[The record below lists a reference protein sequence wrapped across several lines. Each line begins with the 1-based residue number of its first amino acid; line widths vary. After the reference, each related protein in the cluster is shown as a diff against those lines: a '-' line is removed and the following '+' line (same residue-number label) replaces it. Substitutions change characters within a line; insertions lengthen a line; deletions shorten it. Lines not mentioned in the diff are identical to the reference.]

1 MHDSVAAVY
10 RILCDHECHVHSCPI
25 RDKMA
30 VFCRFVVLQAAAAT
44 ISTVLSAHLNLLPH
58 SPMYPS
64 ALTVTKTVAKRPRS
78 DRQDASRPG
87 PAVTPQAK
95 DSAAAVEQLASL
107 QCRLSLKGVAK
118 KPVTDL
124 AGKAQAV
131 LPLSTYSEAVSRGE
145 QAPIQGRAGHT
156 V

>member
-1 MHDSVAAVY
+1 MTGKTRAV
-10 RILCDHECHVHSCPI
+10 LD
-25 RDKMA
+25 
-30 VFCRFVVLQAAAAT
+30 Q
-44 ISTVLSAHLNLLPH
+44 
-58 SPMYPS
+58 
-64 ALTVTKTVAKRPRS
+64 
-78 DRQDASRPG
+78 QSR
-87 PAVTPQAK
+87 PQAK
-95 DSAAAVEQLASL
+95 DSATAVEQLASL

-124 AGKAQAV
+124 AGKTRAV

>member
-1 MHDSVAAVY
+1 MSRAQLPNY
-10 RILCDHECHVHSCPI
+10 RQNGGLLWCVRSFASCSCNDVRQFI
-25 RDKMA
+25 A
-30 VFCRFVVLQAAAAT
+30 HTSIFCRIPQY
-44 ISTVLSAHLNLLPH
+44 S
-58 SPMYPS
+58 S
-64 ALTVTKTVAKRPRS
+64 ALAVPKTVAKRPRS
-78 DRQDASRPG
+78 DGQDASRPG

-124 AGKAQAV
+124 VGKTQAV
-131 LPLSTYSEAVSRGE
+131 LPLSTYSEAVSRGK
-145 QAPIQGRAGHT
+145 QVTIQGRAGHT